1 MDDRYHTP
9 ATPTSFLSPASPV
22 TASYSSA
29 SPSYHSHF
37 HSFHRKFRRPS
48 ASQTPDSPSDPN
60 IKSSGP
66 ATESVRPTRTNE
78 AAREAVR
85 EVKRFLQDNIRD
97 DWSYEPSSTHR
108 TSEDGEK
115 NSELPEDF
123 PKPIDYTRRQSS
135 SSDAPTDDEG
145 YHDARDPMWVDG
157 DSHDTHT
164 FKFESP
170 EDVGNAIKARKKLK
184 QRRAKEEM
192 AWNNG
197 LSIWTDRRNQ
207 WTRATRH
214 RPGTTDIS
222 TVAHDQQLNGN
233 DPELERG
240 NEEPESGPVRP
251 LSPPDSRLYLEDSD
265 DDEDDDEEPYLPIQ
279 PPLIPPSNPIRAAIG
294 PSMYPTIYSKVVVQ
308 GLAPSV
314 PVPLTHI
321 VKSLILG
328 WKEEGN
334 WPPRPSAAPPPAPSD
349 SARLTARGGS
359 SVVAQAKKEM
369 TRLARL
375 GRDREREHSKR
386 GSVGG
391 MGEAMRKAFGFRGHK
406 FDDDSFSRG
415 GGSTTGYG
423 ERDEEIDAEGD
434 ILVADDDKW

>member
-1 MDDRYHTP
+1 MDDRSQTP

-22 TASYSSA
+22 TASYSPS

-37 HSFHRKFRRPS
+37 HSFHKKFRRPS
-48 ASQTPDSPSDPN
+48 ASQTPDSPIDSTA
-60 IKSSGP
+60 KSSSP
-66 ATESVRPTRTNE
+66 AIEPVRPTRTNE

-85 EVKRFLQDNIRD
+85 EVKHFLHENIRD
-97 DWSYEPSSTHR
+97 DWSYEPGSTLR

-115 NSELPEDF
+115 IKEISEDF

-157 DSHDTHT
+157 DSNDART

-192 AWNNG
+192 GWNNG
-197 LSIWTDRRNQ
+197 LCIWTDRRNQ
-207 WTRATRH
+207 WTRATKS
-214 RPGTTDIS
+214 RPRMTDIS
-222 TVAHDQQLNGN
+222 KAAHDQHINGK
-233 DPELERG
+233 DPEMHRDDEQP
-240 NEEPESGPVRP
+240 EPGPVRP
-251 LSPPDSRLYLEDSD
+251 LSPPDSRLYLEDSE
-265 DDEDDDEEPYLPIQ
+265 DDEDDEEPYLPIQ
-279 PPLIPPSNPIRAAIG
+279 PPLIPTSNPIRAAIG
-294 PSMYPTIYSKVVVQ
+294 ASMYPTIYSKVVVQ

-334 WPPRPSAAPPPAPSD
+334 WPARPSAASASAAPE

-406 FDDDSFSRG
+406 FDDESMSRG

-434 ILVADDDKW
+434 ILVAEDDKW